1 MVYFSIIINRRLL
14 RGIAKGPPVV
24 DCHCIQLSR
33 YGSMDMAFAKQRIYP
48 DHFIIFII

>member
-1 MVYFSIIINRRLL
+1 MEYFSIIINRRLL

-24 DCHCIQLSR
+24 GCHCIQLSR
-33 YGSMDMAFAKQRIYP
+33 YGSMDMASAKQRIYP